1 MNTKTKRNIRVIHSR
16 WQGNC
21 RIEGLRLF
29 REQGNDM
36 AIITEGDGE
45 DPRALF
51 WPGYESVEL
60 LIYNPATDEY
70 FATGAAGQWQSR
82 HCAASVTGAKYV
94 LHEPSRTLMYLIPKN
109 ACSTQMGTVLHE
121 LGFRPAAGS
130 PSRVWNG
137 NAYSHCLNNEDY
149 DADKFG
155 KYTHLVVFRDPVE
168 RFVNLANYAWCINRG
183 MFSPFT
189 SSCKSKRQLLDTMHL
204 LVRMNEANHPGR
216 FEQHL
221 EGQAWYYDH
230 CPRIDTV
237 VRVEDLTDYM
247 KTVMNVEPY
256 NCNVDG
262 KYELTRDDLTEE
274 DIARIRENWAGDF
287 LLEDRFKELFWI
299 NPTK

>member
-1 MNTKTKRNIRVIHSR
+1 
-16 WQGNC
+16 
-21 RIEGLRLF
+21 
-29 REQGNDM
+29 
-36 AIITEGDGE
+36 
-45 DPRALF
+45 
-51 WPGYESVEL
+51 
-60 LIYNPATDEY
+60 
-70 FATGAAGQWQSR
+70 
-82 HCAASVTGAKYV
+82 
-94 LHEPSRTLMYLIPKN
+94 MYLIPKN

-221 EGQAWYYDH
+221 EGQAWYYH
-230 CPRIDTV
+230 HAPRIDV
-237 VRVEDLTDYM
+237 VIPIERLNDYM
-247 KTVMNVEPY
+247 RQVMKVEPFF
-256 NCNVDG
+256 CNVDSRS
-262 KYELTRDDLTEE
+262 ELTVGDMSAGHMDMLRDVWSEDFNLKEE
-274 DIARIRENWAGDF
+274 YGH
-287 LLEDRFKELFWI
+287 LFWEGTER
-299 NPTK
+299 P